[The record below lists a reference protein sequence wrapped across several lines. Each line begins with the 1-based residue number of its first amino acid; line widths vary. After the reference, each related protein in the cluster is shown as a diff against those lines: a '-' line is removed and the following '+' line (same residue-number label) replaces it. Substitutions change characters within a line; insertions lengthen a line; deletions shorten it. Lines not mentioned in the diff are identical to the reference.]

1 MRSLRMVPKNISV
14 RFQHSPMKTVG
25 GDRKIRKKSSKN
37 GNDLGNLDFDLEVN
51 RGSWPCPYLPVTL
64 IWWRLGVIKAVKC
77 VFQCLTFDLNYL
89 TLRVKIQNSA
99 AWDLCVWSQRTF
111 LCVFSTLLSKLWD
124 KFQKVRKNAQKWPV
138 YHPHRFNRFSND
150 LETYAR
156 ILVFWRCIY
165 MSVFVMIGLR
175 ENGQKR
181 GTDRRTLGR
190 TSALLYLRCRWPQ
203 IKRHEKMTRTK
214 QI

>member
-1 MRSLRMVPKNISV
+1 MTS
-14 RFQHSPMKTVG
+14 
-25 GDRKIRKKSSKN
+25 
-37 GNDLGNLDFDLEVN
+37 
-51 RGSWPCPYLPVTL
+51 

-77 VFQCLTFDLNYL
+77 VFQCLTLNPWYL
-89 TLRVKIQNSA
+89 TLRAKIQNSA

-138 YHPHRFNRFSND
+138 FHPHRFNRFSDD

-156 ILVFWRCIY
+156 ILLFLRCIC

-175 ENGQKR
+175 ESGQKR
-181 GTDRRTLGR
+181 WTDGR
-190 TSALLYLRCRWPQ
+190 LQDFVHEATQIDKLTNSEQNRHLQTINSKQ
-203 IKRHEKMTRTK
+203 IKLQRVT
-214 QI
+214 IIIISI

>member
-1 MRSLRMVPKNISV
+1 M
-14 RFQHSPMKTVG
+14 
-25 GDRKIRKKSSKN
+25 
-37 GNDLGNLDFDLEVN
+37 
-51 RGSWPCPYLPVTL
+51 TL

-77 VFQCLTFDLNYL
+77 VFQCLTLNPWYL
-89 TLRVKIQNSA
+89 TLGAKIQNSA

-138 YHPHRFNRFSND
+138 FHPHRFNRFSDD

-156 ILVFWRCIY
+156 ILLFLRCIC

-175 ENGQKR
+175 ESGQKR
-181 GTDRRTLGR
+181 WTDGR
-190 TSALLYLRCRWPQ
+190 TDILIPATCRS
-203 IKRHEKMTRTK
+203 ENCRTTCRIFFGT
-214 QI
+214 QVTCRF